1 LSTPSA
7 LVYISSTPSPVTS
20 PPDPQVFHQTEGQ
33 NKGKGLGN
41 GPHEEQH
48 QQHAKYGCGCVIK
61 VSDGPKGA
69 IKRIYVGCPS
79 KKAATDTRNSILE
92 AAAYISQN
100 LKTISKVPTGL
111 CYFSCGIAI
120 ILQRLSNMQYTK
132 TYRIFLYLC
141 PFPTLISLGQDP
153 ESKSW
158 IQTSNGA
165 LSPPLDSLS
174 KEEVNGNS
182 YNNYEKELANL
193 QAETSSH
200 VQLQSAVKSVV
211 TGEELV
217 ASIGAPTRKN
227 GPSEHVFQKLESLRS
242 FDLHSHNTY
251 NAVDYD
257 SRVDHMVKTLDA
269 KIERTHEMLLQ
280 QAGKLNSLGSL
291 HEAIMKK
298 LDFIMEKLIVNSIG
312 VERRPS

>member
-1 LSTPSA
+1 MSTPSA
-7 LVYISSTPSPVTS
+7 LIYISSTPSPVTS

-79 KKAATDTRNSILE
+79 KQAATETKTSILE

-100 LKTISKVPTGL
+100 LKT
-111 CYFSCGIAI
+111 
-120 ILQRLSNMQYTK
+120 
-132 TYRIFLYLC
+132 
-141 PFPTLISLGQDP
+141 
-153 ESKSW
+153 
-158 IQTSNGA
+158 
-165 LSPPLDSLS
+165 SLS
-174 KEEVNGNS
+174 KKEVNGNS
-182 YNNYEKELANL
+182 YNNYERALANL
-193 QAETSSH
+193 QDETSSH

-211 TGEELV
+211 TGEEWV